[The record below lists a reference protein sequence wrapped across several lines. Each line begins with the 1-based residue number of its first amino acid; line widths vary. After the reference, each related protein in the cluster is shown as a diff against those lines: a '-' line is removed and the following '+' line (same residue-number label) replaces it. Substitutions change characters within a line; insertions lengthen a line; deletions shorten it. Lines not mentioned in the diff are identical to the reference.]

1 MILMFEPRQHRQW
14 IFIKIAGPGGLQS
27 VISVRRVDSF
37 VGFVPVVCFSWCDQ

>member
-1 MILMFEPRQHRQW
+1 MFEPRQHRQW